1 MNSNHVASV
10 INKAWKDAHSKI
22 ESNNKAEQDGAA
34 PAVSFAYERMDSI
47 IAGLH
52 SELDFAESRL
62 ASICTPPG
70 PSTAQEA
77 AGNYADGVQM
87 AQMIHN
93 QADRLY
99 AALERLQS
107 LNRRIAL

>member
-10 INKAWKDAHSKI
+10 INKAWDASRGKT
-22 ESNNKAEQDGAA
+22 ESNKAEQDSAA

-70 PSTAQEA
+70 PSMAQEA
-77 AGNYADGVQM
+77 EGHYADGVQM

>member
-1 MNSNHVASV
+1 MNREV
-10 INKAWKDAHSKI
+10 INQAWKNANSMVEAK
-22 ESNNKAEQDGAA
+22 KPAEPGNTA

-47 IAGLH
+47 ISDLH

-62 ASICTPPG
+62 ASICTPLP
-70 PSTAQEA
+70 PATAQEA
-77 AGNYADGVQM
+77 AGHYADGVQM
-87 AQMIHN
+87 AQMVHN

-99 AALERLQS
+99 SALERLQS